1 MIGTGANPPS
11 SHKASQGA
19 LEFSKKLQLQQQ
31 YMNLT
36 SPGGG

>member
-11 SHKASQGA
+11 SKTALQGA
-19 LEFSKKLQLQQQ
+19 LAFSKTLQGQDQ

-36 SPGGG
+36 NSGGE